1 MDSIKNIYRIGH
13 GPSSSHTMAPFN
25 ASMAFKAAFPAA
37 RYQVI
42 LYGSLALTGRGHL
55 TDQVIKDALGL
66 DTQITFNLNE
76 KFAYHPNAMKFI
88 AYNEKDEEIGSKLL
102 YSIGGGEIRSENEER
117 SLNNIYPEHTMH
129 EILAFCKVKNYSLLR
144 YINKHEILDDYLN
157 EVWNVMQDAYHR
169 GIKAKDNLP
178 GPLQVKR
185 KAAKFHKTYLNT
197 KNYVMLLYASSLA
210 ISEENASGGIV
221 STAPTCGS
229 AGVLP
234 AILIYAKEYLKASD
248 VEIIDAMK
256 IAGLFGL
263 LAKSNA
269 SISGAEVGCQG
280 EVGVACSMASAA
292 LCFLMGGS
300 NEQIEYAAEIA
311 LEHHLGLTCD
321 PVNGQV
327 QIPCIERNAIAS
339 IKAVGSAEYAIN
351 TDGAHLISFDH
362 VLKTMME
369 TGLDLSNKYKET
381 SIGGLAKGREDIC

>member
-25 ASMAFKAAFPAA
+25 ASMAFKAEFPNAN
-37 RYQVI
+37 YKVI
-42 LYGSLALTGRGHL
+42 LYGSLALTGKGHL
-55 TDQVIKDALGL
+55 TDQVIKDALGFDTDIAFDL
-66 DTQITFNLNE
+66 DHTFS
-76 KFAYHPNAMKFI
+76 YHPNAMRFI
-88 AYNEKDEEIGSKLL
+88 ALDDNGKVIGEKLL
-102 YSIGGGEIRSENEER
+102 YSIGGGEVRSENEER
-117 SLNNIYPEHTMH
+117 SLNNYYCEANMA
-129 EILAFCKVKNYSLLR
+129 EILKLCKKNKWTLLE
-144 YINKHEILDDYLN
+144 YINQHEELDDYLAN
-157 EVWNVMQDAYHR
+157 VWQVMKEAFDR
-169 GIKAKDNLP
+169 GIKATDNLP

-185 KAAKFHKTYLNT
+185 KAAKFYHTYQKDHDYL
-197 KNYVMLLYASSLA
+197 KLLYSASLA
-210 ISEENASGGIV
+210 ISEENASGGLIV
-221 STAPTCGS
+221 TAPTCGS

-234 AILIYAKEYLKASD
+234 ACLIFAKEIFKKSD
-248 VEIIDAMK
+248 QEILDALK
-256 IAGLFGL
+256 IAGLIGL

-292 LCFLMGGS
+292 ICHLLGGS
-300 NEQIEYAAEIA
+300 NSQIEYAAEIA

-339 IKAVGSAEYAIN
+339 IKAVGAAEYAIN
-351 TDGAHLISFDH
+351 TDGFHLISFDQ

-381 SIGGLAKGREDIC
+381 STGGLAKGREDIC